1 MKSDIGGV
9 VLSGFVG
16 NPLKQAA
23 ILRDLADRCEAGEIK
38 FFTVVT
44 LEHDG
49 STGFCHCGKSS
60 FIEHIGLLD
69 MAKDT
74 AYAKARE

>member
-1 MKSDIGGV
+1 MSTANVLGGFP
-9 VLSGFVG
+9 GG
-16 NPLKQAA
+16 PLDQAQ

-49 STGFCHCGKSS
+49 STGFCHSGKSS
-60 FIEHIGLLD
+60 FIEHIGLLEL
-69 MAKDT
+69 AKDT
-74 AYAKARE
+74 AFTKARD